1 MTGIFSYSRNPMYLG
16 MVFILLGLTLIFNLI
31 GGILCTILFML
42 YISVFQIKPEEIVMD
57 KLFGE
62 EFASYKKSVRKWL

>member
-1 MTGIFSYSRNPMYLG
+1 
-16 MVFILLGLTLIFNLI
+16 
-31 GGILCTILFML
+31 ML

-62 EFASYKKSVRKWL
+62 EFANYKKSVRKWL

>member
-1 MTGIFSYSRNPMYLG
+1 MYLG

-31 GGILCTILFML
+31 GGILCTILFMQ
-42 YISVFQIKPEEIVMD
+42 YISVFQINPEEIVMD

-62 EFASYKKSVRKWL
+62 DFASYKKSVRKWL